1 MKIAFVYPG
10 QGVQKVGMA
19 QDFVEKY
26 DWAKDMIKKAT
37 AASGFAFAA

>member
-19 QDFVEKY
+19 QDFVSFSRRTK
-26 DWAKDMIKKAT
+26 T
-37 AASGFAFAA
+37 ST